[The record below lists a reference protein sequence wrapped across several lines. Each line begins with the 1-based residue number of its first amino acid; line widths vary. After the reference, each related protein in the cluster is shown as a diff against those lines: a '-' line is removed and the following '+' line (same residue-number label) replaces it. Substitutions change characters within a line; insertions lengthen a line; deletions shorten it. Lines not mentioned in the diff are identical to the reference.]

1 MENEILS
8 IEEMEKKIRTSR
20 EFLYLEQCIFEHK
33 EKLATCDSGL
43 DRAFFLKIINNLKKQ
58 QYEMLMVKTR

>member
-8 IEEMEKKIRTSR
+8 ISDMEKKIRTSR

-33 EKLATCDSGL
+33 EKLATCDSGFRPRL
-43 DRAFFLKIINNLKKQ
+43 FLKNNQ
-58 QYEMLMVKTR
+58 

>member
-8 IEEMEKKIRTSR
+8 ISEMEEKIRTSR
-20 EFLYLEQCIFEHK
+20 EFLYLDQCILEHNK
-33 EKLATCDSGL
+33 KLATCDSGL

-58 QYEMLMVKTR
+58 QDEMLMIKTR